1 MTLQVLYRFQQNVA
15 TLLVTN
21 ISVPVRTFL
30 LRRRS
35 RMRMAARG
43 RVRQPRLLLL
53 ARNPHGDAPRFCA
66 QDGGKG
72 ALDGCRL
79 WIHLADHASLRHHVF
94 HRLAEDGLLV

>member
-35 RMRMAARG
+35 RMRTAARG
-43 RVRQPRLLLL
+43 RVRQPRLLLP
-53 ARNPHGDAPRFCA
+53 ARDPHGVDSRFCA

-72 ALDGCRL
+72 ALDGRRL
-79 WIHLADHASLRHHVF
+79 WIHLADHAPLRHHVF
-94 HRLAEDGLLV
+94 HQLAEDGLFL